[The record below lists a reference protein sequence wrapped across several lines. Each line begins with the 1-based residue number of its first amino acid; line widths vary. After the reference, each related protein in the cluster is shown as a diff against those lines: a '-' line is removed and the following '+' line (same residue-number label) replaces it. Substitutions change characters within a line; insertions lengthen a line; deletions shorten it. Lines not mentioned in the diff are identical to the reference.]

1 MYKEMTTYISPS
13 VFCLDDVQPEAIV
26 HQVIEMICPV
36 CRNNV
41 RMSVT
46 PEYINYK
53 EAFLEL
59 EKRHR
64 ELRQEHL
71 ILKSRM
77 AYYKEMGGPE

>member
-13 VFCLDDVQPEAIV
+13 VLYLDDTQPETIV
-26 HQVIEMICPV
+26 HQVLEMTCPE

-41 RMSVT
+41 RMAVT

-71 ILKSRM
+71 TLKSRM
-77 AYYKEMGGPE
+77 AL